1 MLSVTD
7 LRPLDTATADLSRI
21 IPRANVDV
29 SSVVPVVAP
38 IIEQVRHGGEQTLL
52 ELAERFDGVR
62 PPALRVPAE
71 ALEAA
76 LAGLDPRVRAAL
88 EESIRRARL
97 VHDAQHPQ
105 DSTVELGEGA
115 VVENHWTPV
124 GRVGLYVPGG
134 RAVYPSSVVMNVVPA
149 QAAGVGSLAVTS
161 PPQRDH
167 GGLPHP
173 TVLAACALLGVDEV
187 YAAGGAQA
195 VAMLA
200 HGVKD
205 DDGGWLCAPVDLV
218 TGPGNVYVA
227 AAKRALQGVIGVDAE
242 AGPSEI
248 AVIADGTARADWVA
262 ADLISQSEHD
272 PLAASVLIT
281 DSEDLLRDVQA
292 AIEAQVPGAFHEDQ
306 IREALTGPQSG
317 VLLVRDMDQA
327 VEVSDRYATEHLE
340 IQTRDPEALVG
351 RIRNAGAVFVG
362 PHAPVPL
369 GDYSAGSNHVLPT
382 SGTAR
387 HSSGLNTVTF
397 LRLQQRIRYTETGL
411 EEVADGIG
419 VLAED
424 ERLPAHAAAI
434 RARFA

>member
-52 ELAERFDGVR
+52 DLAERFDGVR

-200 HGVKD
+200 HGVQD

-362 PHAPVPL
+362 PYAPVPL

-411 EEVADGIG
+411 KEVADGIG

-424 ERLPAHAAAI
+424 ERLPAHGAAI